1 MKRVR
6 IIVEGGIQ
14 GVGYRYFVSDAAMRY
29 NVNGYVRNLAGGQ
42 VEIDAEGEQDNV
54 NQFLFSCKEGPQYA
68 RIDTFLVSDAPCYG
82 FDSFR
87 IKF

>member
-1 MKRVR
+1 M
-6 IIVEGGIQ
+6 
-14 GVGYRYFVSDAAMRY
+14 
-29 NVNGYVRNLAGGQ
+29 RNLAGGQ

-54 NQFLFSCKEGPQYA
+54 NQFLISCKVGPQYA

-82 FDSFR
+82 FDLFR